1 MEYPQLA
8 YNSKGQIQVKSWG
21 PGGPP
26 YISDSFDWSKVP
38 PTELEKLLA
47 QEFPQHSFFKR
58 NTALTQ
64 AQRKSRKN
72 RKPTKKVRRNR
83 RANSRRN

>member
-26 YISDSFDWSKVP
+26 YISDSFNWATAP
-38 PTELEKLLA
+38 QAELEKLLA
-47 QEFPQHSFFKR
+47 QEFPSHPFFK
-58 NTALTQ
+58 NKTKS
-64 AQRKSRKN
+64 RKSRKN